1 MKIDVIIETAPDK
14 CFEAV
19 IDPDPDKEYGLSFGL
34 LGEGHSVQECIDDFY
49 VSVAEMKELYA
60 KKGKVFPED
69 LEFTFKYDA
78 ASFLAHYSDVLSLSG
93 LEKITGINQRQL
105 SHYLNGVKKPRP
117 ETIRKIETG
126 IHRFANELSQVN
138 FV

>member
-1 MKIDVIIETAPDK
+1 MKIDVIIETGPDK
-14 CFEAV
+14 RFEAV
-19 IDPDPDKEYGLSFGL
+19 IDPDKEYGLSFGL

-49 VSVAEMKELYA
+49 ASADEMKALYA
-60 KKGKVFPED
+60 EKGKEFPGD

-78 ASFLAHYSDVLSLSG
+78 ASFLAHYSDMLSLSG

-105 SHYLNGVKKPRP
+105 SHYLKGVKKQRP
-117 ETIRKIETG
+117 ETIQKIETW

>member
-1 MKIDVIIETAPDK
+1 MKVDIIIETGADK
-14 CFEAV
+14 RFEAV
-19 IDPDPDKEYGLSFGL
+19 IDPLKEYGLSFGL
-34 LGEGHSVQECIDDFY
+34 FGEGRSVQECINDFY
-49 VSVAEMKELYA
+49 ASVAEMKEFYA
-60 KKGKVFPED
+60 EKGKEFPED
-69 LEFTFKYDA
+69 LEFVFKYDA
-78 ASFLAHYSDVLSLSG
+78 ASFLARYSDMISLSG

-117 ETIRKIETG
+117 ETIQKIETG

>member
-1 MKIDVIIETAPDK
+1 MKIDVIIETGPDK
-14 CFEAV
+14 RFEAV
-19 IDPDPDKEYGLSFGL
+19 IDPDKEYGLSFGL

-49 VSVAEMKELYA
+49 ASADEMKALYA
-60 KKGKVFPED
+60 EKGKEFPVD
-69 LEFTFKYDA
+69 LEFTFKYDV
-78 ASFLAHYSDVLSLSG
+78 ASFLAHYSDMLSLSG

-117 ETIRKIETG
+117 ETIQKIETG

>member
-1 MKIDVIIETAPDK
+1 MKIDVIVETGADK
-14 CFEAV
+14 RFEAV
-19 IDPDPDKEYGLSFGL
+19 IDPDKEYGLSFGL
-34 LGEGHSVQECIDDFY
+34 LGEGDSVQECIDDFY
-49 VSVAEMKELYA
+49 ESVNEMKELYN
-60 KKGKVFPED
+60 KNEKEFPD
-69 LEFTFKYDA
+69 NLKFTFKYDT
-78 ASFLAHYSDVLSLSG
+78 ASFLAHYSDMLSLSG

-117 ETIRKIETG
+117 ETIQKIESA

>member
-1 MKIDVIIETAPDK
+1 MKIDVIIETGPDK
-14 CFEAV
+14 RFEAV
-19 IDPDPDKEYGLSFGL
+19 IDPDKDYGLTFGL

-49 VSVAEMKELYA
+49 ASVQDMKELYA
-60 KKGKVFPED
+60 EKGKQFPGN

-78 ASFLAHYSDVLSLSG
+78 ASFLALYSDILSLSG

-105 SHYLNGVKKPRP
+105 SHYLNRVKKPRQ
-117 ETIRKIETG
+117 ETIHKIETG
-126 IHRFANELSQVN
+126 IQRFANELSNVN

>member
-1 MKIDVIIETAPDK
+1 MKIDVIIETGPDK
-14 CFEAV
+14 RFEAV
-19 IDPDPDKEYGLSFGL
+19 IDSEKEYGLPFGL
-34 LGEGHSVQECIDDFY
+34 LGEGNSVQECIEDFY
-49 VSVAEMKELYA
+49 ESAAEMKALYTA
-60 KKGKVFPED
+60 EGKEFPD
-69 LEFTFKYDA
+69 DWEFTFKYDTS
-78 ASFLAHYSDVLSLSG
+78 SFLAHYSDMLSLSG

-117 ETIRKIETG
+117 ETIKKIETA